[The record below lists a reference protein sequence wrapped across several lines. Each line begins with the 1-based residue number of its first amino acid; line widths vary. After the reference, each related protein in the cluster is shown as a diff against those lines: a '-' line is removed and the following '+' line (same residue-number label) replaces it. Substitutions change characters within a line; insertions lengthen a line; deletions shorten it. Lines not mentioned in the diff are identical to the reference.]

1 MATNRAIN
9 STNDLNMKIL
19 FYLFFICSIKSYAQ
33 NGEIAHVSFN
43 LNNEIINKDNRKII
57 EKNGEITFYIKGNY
71 FRYIDNLEI
80 TNALQ
85 NEIEKL
91 DLKTI
96 LDLMIYRNELI
107 EKNIK
112 NSEKNG
118 NLKILQNFEVYKQ
131 IYIYEKENGSILKYP
146 VIWLEV
152 IECQ

>member
-1 MATNRAIN
+1 
-9 STNDLNMKIL
+9 
-19 FYLFFICSIKSYAQ
+19 
-33 NGEIAHVSFN
+33 
-43 LNNEIINKDNRKII
+43 
-57 EKNGEITFYIKGNY
+57 
-71 FRYIDNLEI
+71 
-80 TNALQ
+80 
-85 NEIEKL
+85 
-91 DLKTI
+91 I